1 MNDWKQ
7 QMKTRLTPIAEVFL
21 GKGGLERKPLLR
33 PVQPR
38 PIAQMMK
45 DLRALEE
52 SVFIQPQRMADAL
65 LRSALVRGG
74 GSPRDDMT
82 VLVLLLV
89 DRQHAA

>member
-7 QMKTRLTPIAEVFL
+7 QMKTRLTPVAEIFL

-45 DLRALEE
+45 
-52 SVFIQPQRMADAL
+52 PDASSL
-65 LRSALVRGG
+65 TCIFHS
-74 GSPRDDMT
+74 
-82 VLVLLLV
+82 
-89 DRQHAA
+89 